1 MEESKFK
8 IIIDKILIGIF
19 TFFCLMG
26 FFLVVCELPNLLNE
40 VFNTTAFENAEMLS
54 FFACL
59 ALVGYVMKYYDDKR
73 HDEKDEIITSHIKE
87 MAGLE
92 NYWKFRDYESVAISS
107 MERNAFGKIEMI
119 IKDEYTVSIPLEL
132 FSKIST
138 ASDFVKLDIYVS
150 TLFKEETE
158 ESKLSQEMKLTNQI
172 EEYLKNIKNI

>member
-1 MEESKFK
+1 
-8 IIIDKILIGIF
+8 
-19 TFFCLMG
+19 
-26 FFLVVCELPNLLNE
+26 
-40 VFNTTAFENAEMLS
+40 
-54 FFACL
+54 
-59 ALVGYVMKYYDDKR
+59 
-73 HDEKDEIITSHIKE
+73 
-87 MAGLE
+87 
-92 NYWKFRDYESVAISS
+92 
-107 MERNAFGKIEMI
+107 MI